1 MTAPA
6 KIRRQ
11 FVRWLMY
18 ALILVPCLYGFGG
31 KFLELV
37 HVLRERPEGAFAVAP
52 IVNYLLATTGFLFL
66 LGWAAANGMFRDV
79 ERPKTAMLENE
90 TLLDAAE
97 RRALDEASN
106 PSSRPGRPPAAK
118 AETGLC
124 ASFDSG

>member
-6 KIRRQ
+6 KLRAQ

-37 HVLRERPEGAFAVAP
+37 HVLRDRPEGAFAVAP

-90 TLLDAAE
+90 SRLDAAE
-97 RRALDEASN
+97 RGALEEESN
-106 PSSRPGRPPAAK
+106 PSSRAGRPVAVK
-118 AETGLC
+118 ADTILC
-124 ASFDSG
+124 TSFDSG